1 MAEERFLDMYRYK
14 TNPDGTFNINYMK
27 PEYQDNFIWDKIPKE
42 EALPLFQELVESN
55 SEFYSSIKDDVN
67 LDLKVLVENI
77 KSFVENKKSCIN
89 ENDFQTLL
97 YNNIENIIV
106 FSGFMK
112 KPEALNQF
120 VEDISY
126 EGNIYSY
133 IFNVNSLT
141 NVVEDLFI
149 NKERIPTPVSQDMGD
164 IYNKIDDI
172 ISKIDNLTEM
182 VDNKNTNN
190 ELQSKIELYENSIDE
205 LRKELSISEKS
216 REDLS
221 NQYENSLE
229 KIKSLEEDYS
239 KLLTEN
245 LLLKDEISFLKEE
258 PIKEPS
264 NPGYILDSE
273 NLSDESIYNAL
284 YSEITED
291 DEENIDLPDEE
302 DYEGFD
308 YEESEE
314 EIFEEEM
321 EEEPE
326 VELDDYTNQIF
337 DEYFK

>member
-27 PEYQDNFIWDKIPKE
+27 PEYQENFIWEKIPKE

-55 SEFYSSIKDDVN
+55 SEFYNSIKDDVN
-67 LDLKVLVENI
+67 LDLKILVENI
-77 KSFVENKKSCIN
+77 KAFVENKKSCIN

-97 YNNIENIIV
+97 YNNIENIII

-133 IFNVNSLT
+133 IFNVNSL
-141 NVVEDLFI
+141 NSVVEDLFI
-149 NKERIPTPVSQDMGD
+149 TKEQTPTPVSQDMGD
-164 IYNKIDDI
+164 IYNKIEDI
-172 ISKIDNLTEM
+172 INKIDNLTDI
-182 VDNKNTNN
+182 VNNKNENN
-190 ELQSKIELYENSIDE
+190 ELQNKIELYENSIDE

-216 REDLS
+216 REELS
-221 NQYENSLE
+221 NRYENALE

-239 KLLTEN
+239 KILTEN
-245 LLLKDEISFLKEE
+245 LLLKDELSFLKEDE
-258 PIKEPS
+258 TTPTVNLLESDDLS
-264 NPGYILDSE
+264 N
-273 NLSDESIYNAL
+273 ESIYNTL
-284 YSEITED
+284 YSEINED
-291 DEENIDLPDEE
+291 GEEDIDLPEEE
-302 DYEGFD
+302 DYEGFE
-308 YEESEE
+308 YEETEDE
-314 EIFEEEM
+314 V

>member
-27 PEYQDNFIWDKIPKE
+27 PEYQENFIWEKIPKE

-55 SEFYSSIKDDVN
+55 SEFYNSIKDDVN
-67 LDLKVLVENI
+67 LDLKILVENI
-77 KSFVENKKSCIN
+77 KAFVENKKSCIN

-97 YNNIENIIV
+97 YNNIENIII

-133 IFNVNSLT
+133 IFNVNSL
-141 NVVEDLFI
+141 NSVVEDLFI
-149 NKERIPTPVSQDMGD
+149 TKEQTPTPVSQDMGD
-164 IYNKIDDI
+164 IYNKIEDI
-172 ISKIDNLTEM
+172 INKIDNLTDI
-182 VDNKNTNN
+182 VNNKNENN
-190 ELQSKIELYENSIDE
+190 ELQNKIELYENSIDE

-216 REDLS
+216 REELS
-221 NQYENSLE
+221 NRYENALE

-239 KLLTEN
+239 KILTEN
-245 LLLKDEISFLKEE
+245 LLLKDELSFLKEDE
-258 PIKEPS
+258 TTPTVNLLEYDDLS
-264 NPGYILDSE
+264 N
-273 NLSDESIYNAL
+273 ESIYNTL
-284 YSEITED
+284 YSEINED
-291 DEENIDLPDEE
+291 GEEDIDLPEEE
-302 DYEGFD
+302 DYEGFE
-308 YEESEE
+308 YEETEDE
-314 EIFEEEM
+314 V